1 MKDGHTCCVPKGKM
15 DSYKFTAGR
24 RHGGSMRTHS
34 FRLFPSVLPLWSD
47 NFSLSKPAITYDS
60 SPKENFSFKEEEEE
74 ENGTLKIEV
83 KLMQINRKEPSAA
96 FLHWTSG
103 DTAGFSVPWTQGF
116 AVRH

>member
-47 NFSLSKPAITYDS
+47 NFSLNKPAITYDS
-60 SPKENFSFKEEEEE
+60 SPKENFSLKEKKKKKM
-74 ENGTLKIEV
+74 GL
-83 KLMQINRKEPSAA
+83 
-96 FLHWTSG
+96 
-103 DTAGFSVPWTQGF
+103 
-116 AVRH
+116 